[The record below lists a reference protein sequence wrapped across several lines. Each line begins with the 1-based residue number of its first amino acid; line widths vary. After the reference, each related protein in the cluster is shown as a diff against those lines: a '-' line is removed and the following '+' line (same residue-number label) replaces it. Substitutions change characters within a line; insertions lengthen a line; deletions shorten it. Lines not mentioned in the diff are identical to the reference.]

1 MTAFWRSTWLVFVI
15 AQGSHGS
22 QVAFELS
29 DGTTPRLIPN
39 ASVVQKRGSRSPAN
53 SVKDS
58 ETLTNRDIPDGLLED
73 TVSDGVQTL
82 RE

>member
-1 MTAFWRSTWLVFVI
+1 MS
-15 AQGSHGS
+15 
-22 QVAFELS
+22 
-29 DGTTPRLIPN
+29 N

-58 ETLTNRDIPDGLLED
+58 ETLTSKDIPDGLLKD

>member
-1 MTAFWRSTWLVFVI
+1 MS
-15 AQGSHGS
+15 
-22 QVAFELS
+22 
-29 DGTTPRLIPN
+29 N

-58 ETLTNRDIPDGLLED
+58 ETLTSKDIPDGLLED